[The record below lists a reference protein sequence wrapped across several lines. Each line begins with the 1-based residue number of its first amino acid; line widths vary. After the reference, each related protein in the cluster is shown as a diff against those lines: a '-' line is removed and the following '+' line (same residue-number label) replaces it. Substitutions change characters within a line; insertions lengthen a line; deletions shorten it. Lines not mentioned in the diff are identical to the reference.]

1 MDDMKLKLSE
11 AVAARLSAAPAS
23 KEKDE
28 LIEELSD
35 NLYRRFLEM
44 SGAGVPEEEAFTRSL
59 DDLGDVDELLAYLG
73 VEPAGDVTIDRQ
85 EGQTRI
91 TTKDGQKITINGA
104 DGENIVLNTG
114 DGGEAPPQD
123 APQGGPEGDGGVHYS
138 YDPNAAQSDLDAILA
153 NVGEIC
159 RVAVDQVKEAAKQAK
174 DAIQRRTTVERG
186 DKRVRVHFNTTPEGF
201 TPPAPPD
208 PPAPPE
214 AKGWEFEAEL
224 DSDEGRFFAGAGPKE
239 KKDVVYGFGYD
250 KARGGFF
257 AQWGEY
263 QGGQVQGPRF
273 NGTDSYMEHNE
284 DDSYSVTALR
294 DLRGIEV
301 FTAAGDVTI
310 HVSEAPDAGVI
321 IDGDVDDLD
330 VTCSADGVLTIREGR
345 TASSSFFSRVGIGS
359 ADVELYLPR
368 RHWETITVTTSSGDV
383 EFDQDGLDVDQ
394 LAITTASGDLNCRLK
409 ACRALCFKST
419 SGDLELEG
427 ACGDL
432 TANTM
437 SGDISLRR
445 GQFGTARVKT
455 ASGKLELEGTCE
467 NLTAETMSGDISLCQ
482 GELGTARLKTASGD
496 IELEG
501 TAGSVWC
508 SSMSGDVSVT
518 TSVLPGTMELS
529 SKSGDVEAGIPDA
542 GPFSVRMKT
551 VSGELS
557 SAFQANYVNG
567 VFVYGDGSGPAY
579 SMTSVSGSVAL
590 DRR

>member
-73 VEPAGDVTIDRQ
+73 VEPQAEPDTAANRPDTRPAVVSPEAG
-85 EGQTRI
+85 GQT
-91 TTKDGQKITINGA
+91 
-104 DGENIVLNTG
+104 
-114 DGGEAPPQD
+114 PPQD
-123 APQGGPEGDGGVHYS
+123 APQGGPAGDGGVHYN

-250 KARGGFF
+250 KAKGGFF

-263 QGGQVQGPRF
+263 QGGQAQGPRF
-273 NGTDSYMEHNE
+273 NGTDSRMEHNE

-359 ADVELYLPR
+359 ADVELYLPS
-368 RHWETITVTTSSGDV
+368 RHWEMIAVTTSSGDV
-383 EFDQDGLDVDQ
+383 EFDQDGLDVDH
-394 LAITTASGDLNCRLK
+394 LAITTASGDLSCRLK

-496 IELEG
+496 IELDG
-501 TAGSVWC
+501 AAGSVWC
-508 SSMSGDVSVT
+508 SSVSGDVSVT
-518 TSVLPGTMELS
+518 TSVLPKTMELS
-529 SKSGDVEAGIPDA
+529 SKSGDLEAGIPDA

-557 SAFQANYVNG
+557 SAFQANFVNG

-579 SMTSVSGSVAL
+579 SMTRVSGRVAL

>member
-73 VEPAGDVTIDRQ
+73 VEPQAEPDTAANRPDTRPAVVSPEAG
-85 EGQTRI
+85 GQT
-91 TTKDGQKITINGA
+91 
-104 DGENIVLNTG
+104 
-114 DGGEAPPQD
+114 PPQD
-123 APQGGPEGDGGVHYS
+123 APQGGPAGDGGVHYS
-138 YDPNAAQSDLDAILA
+138 YGPNAAQSDLDAILA

-201 TPPAPPD
+201 TPPD

-273 NGTDSYMEHNE
+273 NGTDSRMEHNE

-359 ADVELYLPR
+359 ADVELYLPS
-368 RHWETITVTTSSGDV
+368 RHWEMITVTTSSGDV
-383 EFDQDGLDVDQ
+383 EFDQDGLDVDH
-394 LAITTASGDLNCRLK
+394 LAITTASGDLSCRLK

-496 IELEG
+496 IELDG
-501 TAGSVWC
+501 AAGSVWC
-508 SSMSGDVSVT
+508 SSVSGDVSVT
-518 TSVLPGTMELS
+518 TSVLPKTMELS
-529 SKSGDVEAGIPDA
+529 SKSGDLEAGIPDA

-557 SAFQANYVNG
+557 SAFQANFVNG

>member
-73 VEPAGDVTIDRQ
+73 VEPQAEPDTAANRPDTRPAVVSPEAG
-85 EGQTRI
+85 GQT
-91 TTKDGQKITINGA
+91 
-104 DGENIVLNTG
+104 
-114 DGGEAPPQD
+114 PPQD
-123 APQGGPEGDGGVHYS
+123 APQGGPAGDGGVHYS
-138 YDPNAAQSDLDAILA
+138 YGPNAAQSDLDAILA

-201 TPPAPPD
+201 T

-273 NGTDSYMEHNE
+273 NGTDSRMEHNE

-359 ADVELYLPR
+359 ADVELYLPS
-368 RHWETITVTTSSGDV
+368 RHWEMITVTTSSGDV

-394 LAITTASGDLNCRLK
+394 LAITTASGDLSCRLK

-496 IELEG
+496 IELDG
-501 TAGSVWC
+501 AAGSVWC
-508 SSMSGDVSVT
+508 SSVSGDVSVT
-518 TSVLPGTMELS
+518 TSVLPKTMELS
-529 SKSGDVEAGIPDA
+529 SKSGDLEAGIPDA

-557 SAFQANYVNG
+557 SAFQANFVNG

>member
-73 VEPAGDVTIDRQ
+73 VEPQAEPDTAANRPDTRPAVVSPEAG
-85 EGQTRI
+85 GQT
-91 TTKDGQKITINGA
+91 
-104 DGENIVLNTG
+104 
-114 DGGEAPPQD
+114 PPQD
-123 APQGGPEGDGGVHYS
+123 APQGGPAGDGGVHYS
-138 YDPNAAQSDLDAILA
+138 YGPNAAQSDLDAILA

-250 KARGGFF
+250 KAKGGFF

-263 QGGQVQGPRF
+263 QGGQAQGPRF
-273 NGTDSYMEHNE
+273 NGTDSRMEHNE

-359 ADVELYLPR
+359 ADVELYLPS
-368 RHWETITVTTSSGDV
+368 RHWEMIAVTTSSGDV
-383 EFDQDGLDVDQ
+383 EFDQDGLDVDH
-394 LAITTASGDLNCRLK
+394 LAITTASGDLSCRLK

-496 IELEG
+496 IELDG
-501 TAGSVWC
+501 AAGSVWC
-508 SSMSGDVSVT
+508 SSVSGDVSVT
-518 TSVLPGTMELS
+518 TSVLPKTMELS

-542 GPFSVRMKT
+542 EPFSVRMKT

-557 SAFQANYVNG
+557 SAFQANFVNG